1 MKREPTRERICE
13 WVGVTDDH
21 SQFIAEGNP
30 NPGYENL
37 HLTTFDSL
45 LSFGNMLRVAN
56 RYTMRIYCKKWND
69 IVRKTKINGYERLFV
84 HPERAEFALTIPFD
98 GRRRK

>member
-1 MKREPTRERICE
+1 MKSEPTCERFRAWI
-13 WVGVTDDH
+13 GVTDDH

-37 HLTTFDSL
+37 RLTTFDSL
-45 LSFGNMLRVAN
+45 LSFGNILWVAN
-56 RYTMRIYCKKWND
+56 RYTMQVYCKKWND
-69 IVRKTKINGYERLFV
+69 IIRKAKVSDYKRLFV
-84 HPERAEFALTIPFD
+84 HPEKAEFALIIPFD

>member
-1 MKREPTRERICE
+1 MKREPTRKRICE
-13 WVGVTDDH
+13 WIGVTDDH

-37 HLTTFDSL
+37 RLVTFDSL

-69 IVRKTKINGYERLFV
+69 IVRKTGVSDRERLFV
-84 HPERAEFALTIPFD
+84 HPERAEFAITIPFD
-98 GRRRK
+98 GRRK

>member
-1 MKREPTRERICE
+1 MKSEPTRKQICE
-13 WVGVTDDH
+13 WIGVTNDH

-37 HLTTFDSL
+37 RLTTFDSL

-56 RYTMRIYCKKWND
+56 RYTMQIYCKKWND
-69 IVRKTKINGYERLFV
+69 IVRKTKANDCKSLFV
-84 HPERAEFALTIPFD
+84 HPEKAEFALTIPFD
-98 GRRRK
+98 GRRK

>member
-1 MKREPTRERICE
+1 MKSEPTCERFRAWI
-13 WVGVTDDH
+13 GVTDDH

-37 HLTTFDSL
+37 RLTTFDSL
-45 LSFGNMLRVAN
+45 LSFGNILWVAN
-56 RYTMRIYCKKWND
+56 RYTMQVYCKKWND
-69 IVRKTKINGYERLFV
+69 IIRKTKVSDPKRVFV
-84 HPERAEFALTIPFD
+84 HPEKAEFALTIPFD